1 MDADFTG
8 YPYAFYADQIAAW
21 YGRVLAAHYPEG
33 PDRTAK
39 ENFLAYRQRLVR
51 EARSE
56 GASRAVVAAA
66 VQWQRVVLTLADA
79 ERDLGRPGW
88 EHRWTDAYEYYVD
101 GNDPLFGPHGPAG
114 P

>member
-1 MDADFTG
+1 MDVDFTG
-8 YPYAFYADQIAAW
+8 YSYARYADEIAAW
-21 YGRVLAAHYPEG
+21 YRQVLSAHYPEG

-39 ENFLAYRQRLVR
+39 ENFCAYRDRLVAL
-51 EARSE
+51 ARAV

-79 ERDLGRPGW
+79 ERDLGRAGW

-101 GNDPLFGPHGPAG
+101 GNDPVFGPHGPAG